1 MNVDMKS
8 NNGLTWLII
17 LLIFVIVYL
26 LYNSDYSLDSV
37 VDEVSD
43 ILDTGYDSVEEEEEE
58 DSNIEMDEK
67 AAYDPKSDEP
77 YTVSVGNPKDIT
89 RCKKIPPVEQVEQ
102 IDFSYKTM
110 YTPNSRGNVCNKGDI
125 EDSALFPSLTNEKSL
140 ENADANG
147 SIIMPAASFNGTE
160 APFVA
165 NCSFSK
171 PSCSNSVTTL
181 IPGELLIK
189 ESVEPGSTDGPKDT
203 VEEFGNYYE
212 GFTEGASCGGRAAV
226 KDDEEPFTEGFIE
239 GATAAAPTQSIDY
252 YFTSWCGFS
261 TKQTAVFIAKTTLTG
276 TIMGNSL
283 KVAVAVSVPLT
294 MGTGTAARTFNLNLY
309 QVDDGQAVPSTA
321 KPNATQLSAN
331 VKKAQ
336 DAGVTA
342 YPTLIFTKANN
353 VSHTHSGYADA
364 TALSALVIKHL
375 I

>member
-43 ILDTGYDSVEEEEEE
+43 ILDTGYDSVEDEEEEE
-58 DSNIEMDEK
+58 NSNIEMDEK

-77 YTVSVGNPKDIT
+77 YTVSVGTGKDIT

-102 IDFSYKTM
+102 IDFSYKPM

-125 EDSALFPSLTNEKSL
+125 EDSALFPTLTNEKSL

-147 SIIMPAASFNGTE
+147 SIVTPAASFNGTE

-171 PSCSNSVTTL
+171 PSCANSVTTL

-226 KDDEEPFTEGFIE
+226 KDDDDEEPFTEGFIE
-239 GATAAAPTQSIDY
+239 GLEPSIDY
-252 YFTSWCGFS
+252 YFTSWCGYS
-261 TKQTAVFIAKTTLTG
+261 TKQTADFIANTSLTQTLVD
-276 TIMGNSL
+276 NSL
-283 KVAVAVSVPLT
+283 KKAAVVPQSLT
-294 MGTGTAARTFNLNLY
+294 MGTPAKKFTITLY
-309 QVDDGQAVPSTA
+309 QVDKGKAPSA
-321 KPNATQLSAN
+321 KAAPNADQVTAN
-331 VKKAQ
+331 EKEAKK
-336 DAGVTA
+336 AGVTA
-342 YPTLIFTKANN
+342 YPTLIFTNASGTKYK
-353 VSHTHSGYADA
+353 HTGYADKA
-364 TALSALVIKHL
+364 TFDTLVKKYL
-375 I
+375 

>member
-26 LYNSDYSLDSV
+26 LYSSDYSLDSV
-37 VDEVSD
+37 VNEVSD
-43 ILDTGYDSVEEEEEE
+43 ILDTGYDSVEDTDEEE

-147 SIIMPAASFNGTE
+147 SIIMPTASYNGTE

-171 PSCSNSVTTL
+171 PSCANSVTTL

-203 VEEFGNYYE
+203 VEEFSDYYE

-239 GATAAAPTQSIDY
+239 GLEGSIDY
-252 YFTSWCGFS
+252 YFTSWCGYS
-261 TKQTAVFIAKTTLTG
+261 TKQTAIFTG
-276 TIMGNSL
+276 LGLSKSTVSGA
-283 KVAVAVSVPLT
+283 AVKMTKPKSFT
-294 MGTGTAARTFNLNLY
+294 LNLY
-309 QVDDGQAVPSTA
+309 QVDKGKAPTLSVAPTA
-321 KPNATQLSAN
+321 AQVTAN
-331 VKKAQ
+331 EKKAKN
-336 DAGVTA
+336 AGVTA
-342 YPTLIFTKANN
+342 YPTLIFTNASGTKYK
-353 VSHTHSGYADA
+353 HTGYADSEE
-364 TALSALVIKHL
+364 LLKL
-375 I
+375 INSKL